1 MNHLTGKRQDSSE
14 GYWLP
19 DWPHNTGFTGP
30 KIEWHQLWGPFTH
43 WEGIVSLFEQ
53 LQSLDMLSLFP
64 TATAARCSLR
74 FWAQYKQLSCQIDYM
89 SVIWGTWEAEM
100 RRICSRSENV
110 QKKKIRE
117 QSNLISKIAT
127 EILLGGGTQVVQ
139 HVPSKYKTLR
149 PIILHN

>member
-1 MNHLTGKRQDSSE
+1 
-14 GYWLP
+14 
-19 DWPHNTGFTGP
+19 
-30 KIEWHQLWGPFTH
+30 
-43 WEGIVSLFEQ
+43 
-53 LQSLDMLSLFP
+53 
-64 TATAARCSLR
+64 
-74 FWAQYKQLSCQIDYM
+74 
-89 SVIWGTWEAEM
+89 M